1 MWGIVSVLSCD
12 SLTLSPQSW
21 RDPWQSLRSG
31 WCVGRLCRRSSTST
45 KTKSSTE
52 TWKPATSSSRWTVT
66 SSWVRAKWHPAVS
79 NNSPGSRLWLRPS
92 VHGCLKWR
100 GRNLRTE
107 FVLVSHEKSSV
118 QSDIDEPAWKLLFF
132 MASSRF
138 FLFLIFL
145 IQESWMITWLVSWLC
160 AACSNSFSRNTNIC

>member
-12 SLTLSPQSW
+12 PLTLSPQSW

-66 SSWVRAKWHPAVS
+66 SSWVRAKWHPAVN

-92 VHGCLKWR
+92 VHWCLKWR
-100 GRNLRTE
+100 GRNLRKE

-145 IQESWMITWLVSWLC
+145 IQESWLVSWLC
-160 AACSNSFSRNTNIC
+160 AACSDSFSRNTNIR